1 MTQQVY
7 GRARELA
14 DVEAGKQEKML
25 QILCWAALT
34 ALSARLRPEIAAEEY
49 EAPLVEAASLY
60 ALAALWEVDPVNNC
74 LQVRLG
80 DMTLQP
86 DSKGIGAQC
95 LRQQADKLLLP
106 YSRDGFIFQG
116 V

>member
-7 GRARELA
+7 TRARELA
-14 DVEAGKQEKML
+14 DVEEGKQAKLL

-34 ALSARLRPEIAAEEY
+34 ALSSRLRPEVTAEQY
-49 EAPLVEAASLY
+49 ETALVEAASLY

-74 LQVRLG
+74 QQVRLG
-80 DMTLQP
+80 DMTLRP
-86 DSKGIGAQC
+86 DGKGIAAQC
-95 LRQQADKLLLP
+95 LRQQADKLMRP
-106 YSRDGFIFQG
+106 YSVDGFTFQG